1 MRNGGSTTLGS
12 KCILRL
18 ETMLLMKSQMD
29 LNKKKKMKS
38 ILQFRLNKNL
48 ICRSLDRCRKEVSK
62 VSEALKL

>member
-1 MRNGGSTTLGS
+1 LRNGGSTTLGS

-18 ETMLLMKSQMD
+18 ETMLLTKSQMD
-29 LNKKKKMKS
+29 LKKKMMKL

-62 VSEALKL
+62 VREALKL

>member
-1 MRNGGSTTLGS
+1 LRNGGSTTLGS

-18 ETMLLMKSQMD
+18 ETIFLMKSQMD
-29 LNKKKKMKS
+29 LNKKKMKF

-48 ICRSLDRCRKEVSK
+48 ICRSLDRCLKEVSK

>member
-1 MRNGGSTTLGS
+1 LRNGGSTTLGS

-18 ETMLLMKSQMD
+18 ETMLLTKSQMD
-29 LNKKKKMKS
+29 LKKKKMKF

-48 ICRSLDRCRKEVSK
+48 ISRSLDRCRKEVSK